1 MYVREAARNRNRNRN
16 SDKYQKSVLVWIQV
30 LKISALP

>member
-1 MYVREAARNRNRNRN
+1 MYVREAARNRNRN

>member
-1 MYVREAARNRNRNRN
+1 MYVREAARNRN

>member
-30 LKISALP
+30 L